1 MFLSP
6 FATVYYSL
14 IKINTCLF
22 FIYYL
27 VQNMSK
33 HLNMHRGI
41 KPDRLQCHI
50 CEKTLCSANAL
61 KVHVETIHEGKFL
74 SLYCMFIAQVEGGG
88 VGQGGHIGD

>member
-1 MFLSP
+1 
-6 FATVYYSL
+6 
-14 IKINTCLF
+14 
-22 FIYYL
+22 
-27 VQNMSK
+27 MSK

-74 SLYCMFIAQVEGGG
+74 SLYCMFITQGEGEGEREEEG
-88 VGQGGHIGD
+88 RGREGRG